1 MYGHHPFYTCMEN
14 DGKAHGVLLLNSNA
28 MGKYNNKASPVNK
41 TEGASKIVMF
51 DMSMI

>member
-1 MYGHHPFYTCMEN
+1 MEN

-41 TEGASKIVMF
+41 NGGATKIVMF
-51 DMSMI
+51 DMSMT